1 MPTLLANDFFMI
13 GVISIAALLVRR
25 QELASA
31 VIYAAFCWLALFA
44 SYQIPAPEFVL
55 SWALDTDIAKQGWY
69 MLSSSF
75 FSMLTVAIIYE
86 VRMCVDGKLPRLI
99 IYFCCGEILL
109 HITCY
114 GLLLNGMS
122 WMTYNWIVLSAQIA
136 VILLFIAR
144 GSYGRTILRARL
156 FRDFVNSH

>member
-1 MPTLLANDFFMI
+1 MPTLLQNDFFVI
-13 GVISIAALLVRR
+13 GLISIAALLVRR

-31 VIYAAFCWLALFA
+31 VIYAVFCWLSLFA
-44 SYQIPAPEFVL
+44 SYQVTLPEFVL
-55 SWALDTDIAKQGWY
+55 SFATDPDIAIQGWY
-69 MLSSSF
+69 MLLSSF
-75 FSMLTVAIIYE
+75 FSMLAIAIIYA

-99 IYFCCGEILL
+99 IYFCYGEILL

-114 GLLLNGMS
+114 CLLLNGMS
-122 WMTYNWIVLSAQIA
+122 WMTYNWIVLAVQIA

-156 FRDFVNSH
+156 FRDFANSH